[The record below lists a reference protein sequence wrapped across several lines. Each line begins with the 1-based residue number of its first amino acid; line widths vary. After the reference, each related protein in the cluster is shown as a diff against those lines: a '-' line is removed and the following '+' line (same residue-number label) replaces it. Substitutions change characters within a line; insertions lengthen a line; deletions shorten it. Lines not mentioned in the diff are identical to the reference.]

1 MHNQNEQAPTPPT
14 GGPSSSGG
22 SRRGFLTA
30 GVGILG
36 AGMAVTVLGPAISMV
51 AYPLG
56 HKTTSGSD
64 EFIPAGK
71 PSMFGSDEPVKVDL
85 YADRVDAWN
94 RVVNVKVGSAWVLEQ
109 NGKLVALSTVCP
121 HLGCGI
127 DYIKDKNKFLCACH
141 KSWFHLDGSIDD
153 GPSPRAMDTLEL
165 EQDEKLVSIRYQRFK
180 QGVED
185 KEPIG

>member
-1 MHNQNEQAPTPPT
+1 M
-14 GGPSSSGG
+14 
-22 SRRGFLTA
+22 
-30 GVGILG
+30 G
-36 AGMAVTVLGPAISMV
+36 AGMAVTVLGPAMQMI

-56 HKTTSGSD
+56 TKTTSGSD

-71 PSMFGSDEPVKVDL
+71 PSMFGTDEPVKVDL

-109 NGKLVALSTVCP
+109 NGQLVALSTVCP

-127 DYIKDKNKFLCACH
+127 DYVKDQNKFLCACH

-153 GPSPRAMDTLEL
+153 GPSPRAMDVLEL
-165 EQDEKLVSIRYQRFK
+165 QADEKLVSIRYQRFK
-180 QGVED
+180 QGVES